1 MNAQVAKK
9 APCDCLNKCGDDPWL
24 KNGKAYPCKSR
35 LRADEARQAAA
46 TRQARIKQ
54 ALADSVS
61 FISGFEE
68 DEIQE
73 GVPALLQTL
82 RGLLVELEPA

>member
-1 MNAQVAKK
+1 MIAQVVKK
-9 APCDCLNKCGDDPWL
+9 SPCDCLNVCGDDPWL
-24 KNGKAYPCKSR
+24 ASGRAKPCKVR
-35 LRADEARQAAA
+35 QRAEKARKAAA

-54 ALADSVS
+54 ALAASES
-61 FISGFEE
+61 FISGFEG
-68 DEIQE
+68 DELQE